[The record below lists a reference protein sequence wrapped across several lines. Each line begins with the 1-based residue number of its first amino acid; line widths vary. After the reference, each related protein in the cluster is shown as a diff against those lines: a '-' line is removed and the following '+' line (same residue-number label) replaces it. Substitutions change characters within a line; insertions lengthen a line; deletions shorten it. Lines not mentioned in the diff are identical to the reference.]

1 MTTTS
6 LSAPARIQAIGRN
19 LRMLLAA
26 AAILILLGAAFV
38 VGRVTVSSS
47 SAPGTAPAASVQV
60 SGSSS
65 GICPQV
71 GHFRSAGC

>member
-6 LSAPARIQAIGRN
+6 LSAPARVQAIGRT

-38 VGRVTVSSS
+38 VGRMTVSSS
-47 SAPGTAPAASVQV
+47 AAPGKAPAASTQV
-60 SGSSS
+60 PGSNS

-71 GHFRSAGC
+71 GHFRSTGC

>member
-6 LSAPARIQAIGRN
+6 LSAPPRVQAIGRT

-26 AAILILLGAAFV
+26 AAIVILLGVAFV

-47 SAPGTAPAASVQV
+47 SAPGTAPAASTQLP
-60 SGSSS
+60 GSNS
-65 GICPQV
+65 GICQQV

>member
-6 LSAPARIQAIGRN
+6 LSAPARVQAIGRN

-47 SAPGTAPAASVQV
+47 SGLGTAPSASTQV
-60 SGSSS
+60 PGSNS
-65 GICPQV
+65 GICQQV

>member
-6 LSAPARIQAIGRN
+6 LSAPARVQAIGRT
-19 LRMLLAA
+19 LQMLLAA

-47 SAPGTAPAASVQV
+47 SAPGKAPTV
-60 SGSSS
+60 STQAPGSNS
-65 GICPQV
+65 GICQQV

>member
-6 LSAPARIQAIGRN
+6 LSPPARVQAIGRT

-38 VGRVTVSSS
+38 VGRVTVSSG
-47 SAPGTAPAASVQV
+47 SAPGKAPAASTQV
-60 SGSSS
+60 LGSNS
-65 GICPQV
+65 GICQQV
-71 GHFRSAGC
+71 GHFRSTGC